1 MNIKVFASH
10 LSNCPIAQQVRV
22 CLFVML
28 NFKYTI
34 LTAFILL
41 FIAGACFGVT
51 ITAKHYR
58 AEIAQMQTEAI
69 KAEHEATVKQLNIE
83 HEWQAR
89 QEQADKEAT
98 DEISKIKDK
107 YNAAMSKLHA
117 TTNSLHS
124 DSGSTNR
131 ATLSKDTTSTREAK
145 ATCECGQLR
154 QDRRTLAEYALKLSA
169 KCDEIAVERNELSK
183 KYNALQ

>member
-1 MNIKVFASH
+1 MDLK
-10 LSNCPIAQQVRV
+10 
-22 CLFVML
+22 
-28 NFKYTI
+28 
-34 LTAFILL
+34 LL
-41 FIAGACFGVT
+41 LIVATMSAVIGSCFGVT

-58 AEIAQMQTEAI
+58 AEIAQIQTDAI

-83 HEWQAR
+83 HEWQAK

-98 DEISKIKDK
+98 DEINKIQDK
-107 YNAAMSKLHA
+107 YNAAMSKLH
-117 TTNSLHS
+117 TNSLYT
-124 DSGSTNR
+124 DSGSSNR
-131 ATLSKDTTSTREAK
+131 ATLSTNTTSTREAK

-183 KYNALQ
+183 RYNALQ

>member
-1 MNIKVFASH
+1 MDLK
-10 LSNCPIAQQVRV
+10 
-22 CLFVML
+22 
-28 NFKYTI
+28 
-34 LTAFILL
+34 LL
-41 FIAGACFGVT
+41 FMVSVLSAVIGGCFGIT
-51 ITAKHYR
+51 LTAKHYR
-58 AEIAQMQTEAI
+58 AEIIDIQTTALKNEQDAL
-69 KAEHEATVKQLNIE
+69 VKQLKTE
-83 HEWQAR
+83 HDWQAK

-98 DEISKIKDK
+98 DEINKIKDK

-117 TTNSLHS
+117 NSLHT
-124 DSGSTNR
+124 DSGSSGETALSTN
-131 ATLSKDTTSTREAK
+131 TSSARETK

>member
-10 LSNCPIAQQVRV
+10 LNCPIAQQVRV
-22 CLFVML
+22 CLFIML

-69 KAEHEATVKQLNIE
+69 KAEHEATVKRLNIE
-83 HEWQAR
+83 HEWQAK

-98 DEISKIKDK
+98 DEINKIKDK
-107 YNAAMSKLHA
+107 YNAAMSKL
-117 TTNSLHS
+117 TNSLQS
-124 DSGSTNR
+124 DNTSTNR
-131 ATLSKDTTSTREAK
+131 TALSSNTTSTREAK

-154 QDRRTLAEYALKLSA
+154 HDRRTLAEYALKLSA

>member
-1 MNIKVFASH
+1 MPVKSLFLTIV
-10 LSNCPIAQQVRV
+10 IA
-22 CLFVML
+22 
-28 NFKYTI
+28 
-34 LTAFILL
+34 
-41 FIAGACFGVT
+41 FIAGACFGIT

-83 HEWQAR
+83 HEWQAK

-98 DEISKIKDK
+98 DEINKIKDK

-117 TTNSLHS
+117 NSLQS
-124 DSGSTNR
+124 DNTSTNR
-131 ATLSKDTTSTREAK
+131 TALSSNTASTREAK

-154 QDRRTLAEYALKLSA
+154 QDRKTLAEYVLKLSA

-183 KYNALQ
+183 RYNALQ

>member
-10 LSNCPIAQQVRV
+10 LNCPIAQQVRV

-89 QEQADKEAT
+89 QEQL
-98 DEISKIKDK
+98 IKRLQMRSTRLK
-107 YNAAMSKLHA
+107 TSIMLLCLSCMLTACTQTVAVPVKQHCPQIPPLPEKLKQPV
-117 TTNSLHS
+117 NVDSL
-124 DSGSTNR
+124 
-131 ATLSKDTTSTREAK
+131 DTTEELLQSMHLSS
-145 ATCECGQLR
+145 QLSVMR
-154 QDRRTLAEYALKLSA
+154 
-169 KCDEIAVERNELSK
+169 
-183 KYNALQ
+183 LQLNVMS

>member
-1 MNIKVFASH
+1 
-10 LSNCPIAQQVRV
+10 
-22 CLFVML
+22 ML
-28 NFKYTI
+28 NLKYTI
-34 LTAFILL
+34 LAFILSL
-41 FIAGACFGVT
+41 IAGVCFGVT
-51 ITAKHYR
+51 VTAKHYR
-58 AEIAQMQTEAI
+58 AELINLQAEAI
-69 KAEHEATVKQLNIE
+69 KTEQDALVKQLNTE

-98 DEISKIKDK
+98 NEINKIKDK

-117 TTNSLHS
+117 NSLYT
-124 DSGSTNR
+124 DSGSSNR
-131 ATLSKDTTSTREAK
+131 ATLPTNTTSTREAK

-183 KYNALQ
+183 RYNALQ

>member
-1 MNIKVFASH
+1 MDLK
-10 LSNCPIAQQVRV
+10 
-22 CLFVML
+22 
-28 NFKYTI
+28 
-34 LTAFILL
+34 LL
-41 FIAGACFGVT
+41 LIVATMSAVIGSCFGIT

-58 AEIAQMQTEAI
+58 AEIINLQAEAI
-69 KAEHEATVKQLNIE
+69 KTEQDALVKQLNTE

-98 DEISKIKDK
+98 DEINKIKDK

-117 TTNSLHS
+117 NSLHS
-124 DSGSTNR
+124 DSGSSNR
-131 ATLSKDTTSTREAK
+131 TALSTDTTSSGEVK

-154 QDRRTLAEYALKLSA
+154 QDRRTLAEYVLKLSA

-183 KYNALQ
+183 RYSAIVTHQHSGDPVIAVKEGSKR

>member
-1 MNIKVFASH
+1 
-10 LSNCPIAQQVRV
+10 
-22 CLFVML
+22 ML

-41 FIAGACFGVT
+41 FIAGACFGVS

-58 AEIAQMQTEAI
+58 AEIINLQAEAI
-69 KAEHEATVKQLNIE
+69 KTEQNALVKQLKTE
-83 HEWQAR
+83 HEWQVK

-98 DEISKIKDK
+98 DEINKIKDK

-117 TTNSLHS
+117 NSLHT
-124 DSGSTNR
+124 DSGSTSET
-131 ATLSKDTTSTREAK
+131 ALSTNSTSSGEAK

>member
-1 MNIKVFASH
+1 MPIKSLFLTIVIAS
-10 LSNCPIAQQVRV
+10 L
-22 CLFVML
+22 
-28 NFKYTI
+28 
-34 LTAFILL
+34 
-41 FIAGACFGVT
+41 AGACFGVT

-58 AEIAQMQTEAI
+58 AEIAQIQTEAI
-69 KAEHEATVKQLNIE
+69 KADQEATVKQLNIE

-98 DEISKIKDK
+98 DEINKIKDK

-117 TTNSLHS
+117 NSLYT
-124 DSGSTNR
+124 DSGSSNR
-131 ATLSKDTTSTREAK
+131 ATLSTNTTSTREAK

-154 QDRRTLAEYALKLSA
+154 QDRRALAEYALKLSA

-183 KYNALQ
+183 RYSALK

>member
-1 MNIKVFASH
+1 MDLK
-10 LSNCPIAQQVRV
+10 
-22 CLFVML
+22 
-28 NFKYTI
+28 
-34 LTAFILL
+34 LL
-41 FIAGACFGVT
+41 LIVATMSAVIGSCFGVT

-58 AEIAQMQTEAI
+58 TEIAQMQTEAI

-83 HEWQAR
+83 HEWQAK

-98 DEISKIKDK
+98 DEINKIKDK
-107 YNAAMSKLHA
+107 YNAAMSKLYA
-117 TTNSLHS
+117 NSLHTDS
-124 DSGSTNR
+124 DSSGETALSTN
-131 ATLSKDTTSTREAK
+131 TTSTREAK

-154 QDRRTLAEYALKLSA
+154 HDRRTLAEYALKLSA

>member
-1 MNIKVFASH
+1 
-10 LSNCPIAQQVRV
+10 
-22 CLFVML
+22 ML

-98 DEISKIKDK
+98 DEINKIKDK
-107 YNAAMSKLHA
+107 YDKALSMLNARASDSVHVNSDSASETALS
-117 TTNSLHS
+117 TNSKTLNSVSACNCQCS
-124 DSGSTNR
+124 DRDRTKLR
-131 ATLSKDTTSTREAK
+131 RLYER
-145 ATCECGQLR
+145 QLTIAR
-154 QDRRTLAEYALKLSA
+154 D
-169 KCDEIAVERNELSK
+169 CDITAAH
-183 KYNALQ
+183 YNALIKLYESL

>member
-1 MNIKVFASH
+1 MPVKSLFLTIVIAS
-10 LSNCPIAQQVRV
+10 
-22 CLFVML
+22 
-28 NFKYTI
+28 
-34 LTAFILL
+34 
-41 FIAGACFGVT
+41 IAGACFGVT

-58 AEIAQMQTEAI
+58 AEIINLQAEAI
-69 KAEHEATVKQLNIE
+69 KTEQDALVKQLKTE
-83 HEWQAR
+83 HEWQAK

-98 DEISKIKDK
+98 DEINKIKDK

-117 TTNSLHS
+117 NSLYT
-124 DSGSTNR
+124 DSGSTSET
-131 ATLSKDTTSTREAK
+131 ALSTNTSSARETK
-145 ATCECGQLR
+145 TTCECGQLR